1 MITSGAL
8 PEVEEQFQTYGIDL
22 AGKLN
27 FNGTLAGALK
37 DPLVT
42 GHAELGSLIVN
53 GRDLGSLNANI
64 ATTATETRVNNGR
77 LIQPNGGGAQFAL
90 VIPRVG
96 ESNTSIDATLDRMNT
111 ANLLAALPMAGGT
124 RDQFGNTEG
133 EASGSV
139 KITGI
144 PEQDERRRR
153 PAFRQRTSGRRAA
166 SEPDRARDVR
176 RFDREHREH

>member
-1 MITSGAL
+1 M
-8 PEVEEQFQTYGIDL
+8 PDVEEQFRTYGIDL

-53 GRDLGSLNANI
+53 GRDLGSLNADI

-96 ESNTSIDATLDRMNT
+96 DSNTSIEATLDRMNT
-111 ANLLAALPMAGGT
+111 ANLIAALPMAGGT
-124 RDQFGNTEG
+124 RDQFGSTEG

-139 KITGI
+139 KISGI
-144 PEQDERRRR
+144 PNKMTGVADLRFGKGRLAGR
-153 PAFRQRTSGRRAA
+153 ATSK
-166 SEPDRARDVR
+166 PDRARDFR
-176 RFDREHREH
+176 RFDSEHREH